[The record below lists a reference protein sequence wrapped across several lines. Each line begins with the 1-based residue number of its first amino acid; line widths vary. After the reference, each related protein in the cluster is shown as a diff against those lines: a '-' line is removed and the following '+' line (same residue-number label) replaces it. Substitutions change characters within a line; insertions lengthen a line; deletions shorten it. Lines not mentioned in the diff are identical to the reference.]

1 MTESTTARVRMPAAD
16 RRRQILGVAARA
28 FGAGG
33 FRGVA
38 LADIAAE
45 VGLSEPGVIHHFKSK
60 NELLLALLAQR
71 DEDNSELVARIFDEE
86 GHTTEEA
93 LLALCRHN
101 VENPEL
107 VRLFAV
113 TAAEAI
119 DPGHPAH
126 DFFVERYERMRH
138 RVAARIERDQAA
150 GAFRSDLDPLEVAT
164 EIHAV
169 MDGLQTQWLLD
180 PSVDMCAVLEAY
192 LDRLRTDGTNRGAS

>member
-1 MTESTTARVRMPAAD
+1 MPAAD
-16 RRRQILGVAARA
+16 RRRQILSVAARA
-28 FGAGG
+28 FGTGG

-45 VGLSEPGVIHHFKSK
+45 VGLSEPGVIHHFRSK
-60 NELLLALLAQR
+60 EQLLLALLVQR
-71 DEDNSELVARIFDEE
+71 DEDNAELVERIFEEE

-93 LLALCRHN
+93 LLALCHHN
-101 VENPEL
+101 VDNPEL

-119 DPGHPAH
+119 DPRHPAH
-126 DFFVERYERMRH
+126 AFFRERYDRTRN

-150 GAFRSDLDPLEVAT
+150 GAFRSDLDPHEVAT
-164 EIHAV
+164 EIAAV

-180 PSVDMCAVLEAY
+180 PAIDMCAVLKAY
-192 LDRLRTDGTNRGAS
+192 LDRLRTSNKDAW